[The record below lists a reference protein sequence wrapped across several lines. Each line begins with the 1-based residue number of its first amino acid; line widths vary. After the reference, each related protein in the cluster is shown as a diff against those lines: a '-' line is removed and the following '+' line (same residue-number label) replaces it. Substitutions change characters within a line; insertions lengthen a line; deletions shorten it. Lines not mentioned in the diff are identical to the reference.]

1 MERQVS
7 PGSGVQLRSSL
18 GMGTA
23 RALKC
28 HLAREL
34 VLSPGEYAT
43 HPSSPQPRPGSSS
56 IYFQEKNGLH
66 SHDNICIVEGV
77 LAEKGTA
84 QDIREQEG
92 ARERAAW
99 NHNHI
104 HAGMKESPCGPGSR
118 ETGFFSPIVS
128 LIPLYTTTQRSPQPQ
143 AWRPAS

>member
-34 VLSPGEYAT
+34 VPSSGEHTT

-56 IYFQEKNGLH
+56 IYFQKKNGLH
-66 SHDNICIVEGV
+66 PHDCIIEGA

-84 QDIREQEG
+84 LVIWEQE
-92 ARERAAW
+92 
-99 NHNHI
+99 
-104 HAGMKESPCGPGSR
+104 
-118 ETGFFSPIVS
+118 
-128 LIPLYTTTQRSPQPQ
+128 
-143 AWRPAS
+143 